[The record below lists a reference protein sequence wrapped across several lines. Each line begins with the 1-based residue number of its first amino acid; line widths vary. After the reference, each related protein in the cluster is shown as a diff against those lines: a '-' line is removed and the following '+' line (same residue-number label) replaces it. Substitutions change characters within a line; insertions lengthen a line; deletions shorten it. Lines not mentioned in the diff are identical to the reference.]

1 MDIGVLREFITLSQT
16 LSYTKSAEMLHL
28 TQPTLS
34 KHISTIEKELGCEL
48 FNRDRRHVE
57 LTDAG
62 NVFAAAALQII
73 DVFDEAQA
81 KLSEIQM
88 SSPLKASGIL
98 YNNTI
103 ASITS
108 IAATMLDSEGHVPVV
123 YKNFSDANYTD
134 QLLQEEIDI
143 ALIYC
148 DKEKLES
155 LGLSCVP
162 LTRSRFVA
170 LVSLE
175 NPLSRLKS
183 ISIDDLRNY
192 RFIKF
197 ADGYA
202 VNGWANI
209 EKVCSNHGFAPRTK
223 TVLGRTTVNYCAT
236 PLSSEDV
243 SILEESMPQLRYLS
257 TYARVKAIPL
267 VDDDAEFHL
276 FAIYKNDNYER
287 VKPVLDAYA
296 AARRIIVNHGRDSL
310 LVDKE
315 GRL

>member
-1 MDIGVLREFITLSQT
+1 MDIGTLREFITLSQT

-34 KHISTIEKELGCEL
+34 KHISSIEKELGCEL
-48 FNRDRRHVE
+48 FDRDRRHVE

-73 DVFDEAQA
+73 DIFDEAQTR
-81 KLSEIQM
+81 LSEIQTT
-88 SSPLKASGIL
+88 SPLKASGTL

-108 IAATMLDSEGHVPVV
+108 IAATMLDSEGYAPVV

-134 QLLQEEIDI
+134 QLLQGDIDL

-162 LTRSRFVA
+162 LARARFAA

-183 ISIDDLRNY
+183 VSIDDLRNY

-209 EKVCSNHGFAPRTK
+209 ERVCNNHGFSPRTK

-236 PLSSEDV
+236 PLAAEDV
-243 SILEESMPQLRYLS
+243 SILEDNMPQLRYLP
-257 TYARVKAIPL
+257 TYARVKAIPV
-267 VDDDAEFHL
+267 VDDDAEFYL

-287 VKPVLDAYA
+287 VRPVLDAYT

-310 LVDKE
+310 LVDRKDS
-315 GRL
+315 L